1 MEQNRIEWYTTQLHA
16 TMLAAFS
23 SLSAFSPLISPL
35 FFCFPHVSLWHPIT
49 ANISLSLSLAL
60 CIYILWDQPWLG
72 RLKWTAVQSTRS
84 LLPLCLIPDL
94 ETERERENTKRLLRG
109 YKCPVWVA
117 LLSWDFWKKTYKW
130 AKSCHKLPLEI
141 FYNYDYRVCIYLT
154 YERREGLS
162 LGLI

>member
-1 MEQNRIEWYTTQLHA
+1 MRTGLVLSLKVWGLMWFLVSQCSSASHFDNSVWEQSSLCVCVCVFMEQNRIEWYTTQLHA

-109 YKCPVWVA
+109 
-117 LLSWDFWKKTYKW
+117 
-130 AKSCHKLPLEI
+130 
-141 FYNYDYRVCIYLT
+141 
-154 YERREGLS
+154 
-162 LGLI
+162 